1 MTDLKLINVDGHEF
15 DTEDWR
21 KSRDV
26 KLMEWIGDASAVN
39 FILSFSDLCE
49 VFDDLIDKDKPV
61 TDDDIIR
68 TLFTALVD
76 IPMNPFF
83 AHYRHQLVPVVIT
96 GINAW
101 LDANKLER
109 GSDNDKVF
117 AYVLRDW
124 YAELVSFVIYLTR
137 GRHYLRTVS
146 MDVRTFFTHHET
158 LEQYRE
164 GLK

>member
-1 MTDLKLINVDGHEF
+1 MTAPKLINVDGLDF
-15 DTEDWR
+15 DSEQWR
-21 KSRDV
+21 AARNAR
-26 KLMEWIGDASAVN
+26 LREWVGNPAAVG
-39 FILSFSDLCE
+39 FILSFFDMCE

-61 TDDDIIR
+61 TDEDIVR
-68 TLFTALVD
+68 TLFNALVD
-76 IPMNPFF
+76 IPMNPFY
-83 AHYRHQLVPVVIT
+83 AQYRHQLVPVIIT

-124 YAELVSFVIYLTR
+124 YAELISFVIYLTR
-137 GRHYLRTVS
+137 GREYLRTIS
-146 MDVRTFFTHHET
+146 MEVRTFFTHHET

-164 GLK
+164 GLT

>member
-1 MTDLKLINVDGHEF
+1 MSGPALINAEGYEF
-15 DTEDWR
+15 DSEGWR
-21 KSRDV
+21 RSRDM
-26 KLMEWIGDASAVN
+26 KLAEWVNNPAAVA
-39 FILSFSDLCE
+39 FILSFFDMCE

-61 TDDDIIR
+61 TDEDIVR
-68 TLFTALVD
+68 TLFNALVD

-83 AHYRHQLVPVVIT
+83 IQHRMELVPVIIT

-101 LDANKLER
+101 LDANRLEK

-124 YAELVSFVIYLTR
+124 YAELVSFIIFLTR

>member
-1 MTDLKLINVDGHEF
+1 MTSPKLINVDGHEF
-15 DTEDWR
+15 DSPQWR
-21 KSRDV
+21 VARDARLLHWV
-26 KLMEWIGDASAVN
+26 GDKHAVD
-39 FILSFSDLCE
+39 FILTFFDMCE

-61 TDDDIIR
+61 TDEDIIR
-68 TLFTALVD
+68 TLFSALVD

-83 AHYRHQLVPVVIT
+83 AYHRTSVVPVIIT

-101 LDANKLER
+101 LDANKLET
-109 GSDNDKVF
+109 GSENDKVF
-117 AYVLRDW
+117 SYVLRDW

-137 GRHYLRTVS
+137 GREYLRTVS

-158 LEQYRE
+158 LEQYKE